1 MWLKANMN
9 DEPMFV
15 EQGILDYA
23 LCENGNGTV
32 LSFFNLSIVSSAEI
46 YFHATV
52 LSGIIVF
59 GLCANAMV
67 LLLVACDKRLR
78 YRSTFA
84 ALNIVLVDFLLTIF
98 YHGVALT
105 SLFQKEWAY
114 GMDDVEVCR
123 FYSFMSPYFI
133 YVRWIALSLICVDR
147 FLTVRFPFHYERHKK
162 LLLLALTALVW
173 CIPVLFGMALLLVGT
188 PTFRT
193 NVPTCLVSCV
203 NKNSRLCGALA
214 ILLFTF
220 TFIIGGLIPSILY
233 TWMYRKG
240 RALRPKLVM
249 GTFSA
254 HTVATAVAGTNITPQ
269 SSNEVSRER
278 RTLTT
283 LILLYLTVLLTSIP
297 QYLLIFLRGVYICAF
312 FKIPISVH
320 FIVSDIFF
328 LSTALDPIV
337 LMRTQDFRRAFRQLF
352 YKRRKQHHL
361 PSSVSNSPSPGLSI
375 EDTSL

>member
-1 MWLKANMN
+1 MN
-9 DEPMFV
+9 AVGDE
-15 EQGILDYA
+15 GILDYA
-23 LCENGNGTV
+23 LCGDGNGTV
-32 LSFFNLSIVSSAEI
+32 LSFFNLSTVSSTEI
-46 YFHATV
+46 YFHAAI
-52 LSGIIVF
+52 LSGIILF
-59 GLCANAMV
+59 GVCANAIV

-133 YVRWIALSLICVDR
+133 YVRWIALCLICVDR

-162 LLLLALTALVW
+162 LFLLVLTVLVW
-173 CIPVLFGMALLLVGT
+173 VIPILFGMALLLVGT

-193 NVPTCLVSCV
+193 NVPTCLVSCA
-203 NKNSRLCGALA
+203 NENSSFCGALVV
-214 ILLFTF
+214 LLFTF
-220 TFIIGGLIPSILY
+220 TFIVGGLLPSVLY

-240 RALRPKLVM
+240 RALRPKIIM
-249 GTFSA
+249 GTFAA
-254 HTVATAVAGTNITPQ
+254 HHMVATTVVMSGTVATPQ

-278 RTLTT
+278 RTLMT
-283 LILLYLTVLLTSIP
+283 LILLYLTVLITSIP
-297 QYLLIFLRGVYICAF
+297 QYLLIFLRGVHICSF
-312 FKIPISVH
+312 FKVPISVH

-337 LMRTQDFRRAFRQLF
+337 VMRNQDFRRAFWRVF
-352 YKRRKQHHL
+352 CTNRRKYSQSL
-361 PSSVSNSPSPGLSI
+361 PISASKSPSGFS
-375 EDTSL
+375 EDNSSL